1 MKPRTMKNSLVLA
14 TAVSLVWNM
23 QNVNA
28 ENGAATVRARTTIK
42 AVEGPLADYVAKP
55 DASYGW
61 TKIREG
67 QIGSTEYAELILTS
81 QHWRDVAWKHRL
93 FVIKPSTAVQAK
105 RGVLVI
111 AGGRWKEQYE
121 DPAREEDLPS
131 ESKLFAMIAEQLKS
145 PVAVLLHVPQQP
157 LFDGLVEDEIIS
169 LTFDKYLSTEDPE
182 WPLLLPMV
190 KSAVRG
196 MDAVQEYCQE
206 QWSLPL
212 ESFTVT
218 GASKRG
224 WTTWLVGAID
234 QRATAIAPMVIDT
247 LNMHVQ
253 MKHQIDA
260 WGVYSE
266 QIEDYSKRKIQQR
279 METAAGRALRDIV
292 DPFSY
297 RQTLNQPKLI
307 FIGTNDRYWP
317 LDALNLY
324 WDDLTGP
331 KYISYIPNN
340 GHGLK
345 DFVRIVGNL
354 AALHADG
361 NGGPGLP
368 AIDWSFARQDDALT
382 LRVQSD
388 RPPEAVNVWLAKSEK
403 RDFRDSL
410 WQAKPTTAD
419 GETFVYKLPTPSSG
433 YAAMFGE
440 LRFRQHEIPYYLS
453 TNVQLISAGDPAP
466 ADAVGLIGR

>member
-1 MKPRTMKNSLVLA
+1 MKRRTTNSFTVLA
-14 TAVSLVWNM
+14 TTVLATTMTPFGITQTAKGENAAAAVSSP
-23 QNVNA
+23 A
-28 ENGAATVRARTTIK
+28 SIK
-42 AVEGPLADYVAKP
+42 ALQGPLADYIAKP

-67 QIGSTEYAELILTS
+67 KIGSTEYAELILTS
-81 QHWRDVAWKHRL
+81 QQWRDIAWKHRL
-93 FVIKPSTAVQAK
+93 FVIKPSTAVTAK

-111 AGGRWKEQYE
+111 AGGRWKDEFE
-121 DPAREEDLPS
+121 DPDRKEDLPS

-145 PVAVLLHVPQQP
+145 PVAVLLQVPQQP
-157 LFDGLVEDEIIS
+157 MFDGLVEDEIIS
-169 LTFDKYLSTEDPE
+169 LTFDKYLTTEDPE

-196 MDAVQEYCQE
+196 MDAVQEYCDE
-206 QWSLPL
+206 HWSLDL
-212 ESFTVT
+212 KSFTVT

-224 WTTWLVGAID
+224 WTTWLLGAVD

-247 LNMHVQ
+247 LNMRVQ
-253 MKHQIDA
+253 MQHQIDA
-260 WGVYSE
+260 WGAYSE
-266 QIEDYSKRKIQQR
+266 QIDDYSQRDIQKR
-279 METAAGRALRDIV
+279 MDTAAGSALRQIV

-297 RQTLNQPKLI
+297 RQVLGQPKLI

-324 WDDLTGP
+324 WDDLMGP

-368 AIDWSFARQDDALT
+368 EIDWSFSRKNGALT
-382 LRVQSD
+382 LHVESD
-388 RPPEAVNVWLAKSEK
+388 RKPEGVSVWLAKSK
-403 RDFRDSL
+403 TRDFRDAL
-410 WQAKPTTAD
+410 WRSKPTTAN
-419 GETFVYKLPTPSSG
+419 GEGFVYELAIPEAG

-440 LRFRQHEIPYYLS
+440 LRFEQQEIPYFLS
-453 TNVQLISAGDPAP
+453 TNVRLVSAGDETST
-466 ADAVGLIGR
+466 GE